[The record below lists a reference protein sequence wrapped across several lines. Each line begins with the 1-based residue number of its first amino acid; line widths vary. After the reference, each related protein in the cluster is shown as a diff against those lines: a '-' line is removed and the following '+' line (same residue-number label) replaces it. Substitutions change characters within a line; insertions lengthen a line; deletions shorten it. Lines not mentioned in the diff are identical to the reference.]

1 MELDKIDFNAIF
13 ERADIVNRMKKLLR
27 EFNDN
32 RNDLSI
38 KRGLYVY
45 GSPGCGKTE
54 FVTRILKD
62 MAYDVVQY
70 DAGDVR
76 NKNVIDAVTKHN
88 MSDQSVMSIF
98 GKAPK
103 RIAIIMD
110 EVDGMNTGDKGG
122 ITSLIK
128 LIRPKKTK
136 KQKSEDYTMN
146 PIVCIGNYDIDK
158 KIKEIMKVCHVIEL
172 PAPTLCQMKSLV
184 GEAMPEIP
192 FKLAEK
198 IAKFTQCDVRKF
210 MLVYEM
216 YAKDASIIT
225 EETLDT
231 IFKPKTFSES
241 SKIIVNK
248 LFNTRYAISQHT
260 SVISET
266 DRTIVG
272 LLWHENVVDRIFKSS
287 QNMYTKKGG
296 QFYERILK
304 NICFADYI
312 DRITF
317 QKQIWIFNEMSSL
330 IKTFY
335 NNDLYNDYVES
346 ETAASSSSHASL
358 DSIRFTKVLTKYS
371 TEYNNILF
379 IQHMCNEMLMDKKNL
394 IEFFNQIK
402 CNKDDDA
409 ANACCEQHSISYL
422 DVDRM
427 FRYIDKCFSDKP
439 VQFVVKSPNVAVDMD
454 VMDAN
459 MTMMGMGIGMGMGD
473 HCHTMLENGLSDL
486 VNMDDTGDDD
496 FEEAD
501 TKSVGVGGSKPK
513 SKGALNKTNTN
524 KPTSK
529 NKTKNNKTLPK

>member
-1 MELDKIDFNAIF
+1 
-13 ERADIVNRMKKLLR
+13 
-27 EFNDN
+27 
-32 RNDLSI
+32 
-38 KRGLYVY
+38 
-45 GSPGCGKTE
+45 
-54 FVTRILKD
+54 
-62 MAYDVVQY
+62 
-70 DAGDVR
+70 
-76 NKNVIDAVTKHN
+76 
-88 MSDQSVMSIF
+88 
-98 GKAPK
+98 
-103 RIAIIMD
+103 
-110 EVDGMNTGDKGG
+110 
-122 ITSLIK
+122 
-128 LIRPKKTK
+128 
-136 KQKSEDYTMN
+136 
-146 PIVCIGNYDIDK
+146 
-158 KIKEIMKVCHVIEL
+158 
-172 PAPTLCQMKSLV
+172 
-184 GEAMPEIP
+184 
-192 FKLAEK
+192 
-198 IAKFTQCDVRKF
+198 

-225 EETLDT
+225 EDTLDT
-231 IFKPKTFSES
+231 IFKPKTFSEN

-335 NNDLYNDYVES
+335 NNDLYNDYVTS
-346 ETAASSSSHASL
+346 ETAAASSHASSSL
-358 DSIRFTKVLTKYS
+358 AAADSSIRFTKVLTKYS

-402 CNKDDDA
+402 CNKDDDT
-409 ANACCEQHSISYL
+409 ANACCEQHSISHL
-422 DVDRM
+422 DIDRM

-454 VMDAN
+454 IMDAN
-459 MTMMGMGIGMGMGD
+459 MTMMGMGMEMGD
-473 HCHTMLENGLSDL
+473 HCHTMSMSMLESGLSDL
-486 VNMDDTGDDD
+486 INMDHDDGDDD
-496 FEEAD
+496 FEESEP
-501 TKSVGVGGSKPK
+501 KSVGAAGGYNKPK
-513 SKGALNKTNTN
+513 SKGTVSKITTN

>member
-1 MELDKIDFNAIF
+1 
-13 ERADIVNRMKKLLR
+13 
-27 EFNDN
+27 
-32 RNDLSI
+32 
-38 KRGLYVY
+38 
-45 GSPGCGKTE
+45 
-54 FVTRILKD
+54 
-62 MAYDVVQY
+62 
-70 DAGDVR
+70 
-76 NKNVIDAVTKHN
+76 
-88 MSDQSVMSIF
+88 
-98 GKAPK
+98 
-103 RIAIIMD
+103 
-110 EVDGMNTGDKGG
+110 
-122 ITSLIK
+122 
-128 LIRPKKTK
+128 
-136 KQKSEDYTMN
+136 
-146 PIVCIGNYDIDK
+146 
-158 KIKEIMKVCHVIEL
+158 MKVCHIIEL
-172 PAPTLCQMKSLV
+172 PTPTLCQMKSLV

-198 IAKFTQCDVRKF
+198 IAKFTQCDIRKF
-210 MLVYEM
+210 MLVYEI

-225 EETLDT
+225 EDTLDT

-335 NNDLYNDYVES
+335 NNDLYNDYLNS
-346 ETAASSSSHASL
+346 ETSAASSHASSL
-358 DSIRFTKVLTKYS
+358 AADSSIRFTKVLTKYS

-402 CNKDDDA
+402 CNKDDDT
-409 ANACCEQHSISYL
+409 ANACCEQHSISHL
-422 DVDRM
+422 DIDRM

-439 VQFVVKSPNVAVDMD
+439 VQFVVKSPNVAADMD
-454 VMDAN
+454 IMDVN
-459 MTMMGMGIGMGMGD
+459 MTILGIDMGMGMGV

-486 VNMDDTGDDD
+486 VNMGNDSDDD
-496 FEEAD
+496 FEEAN
-501 TKSVGVGGSKPK
+501 TKSVGVGGYKAKSNGTTSK
-513 SKGALNKTNTN
+513 TTTN